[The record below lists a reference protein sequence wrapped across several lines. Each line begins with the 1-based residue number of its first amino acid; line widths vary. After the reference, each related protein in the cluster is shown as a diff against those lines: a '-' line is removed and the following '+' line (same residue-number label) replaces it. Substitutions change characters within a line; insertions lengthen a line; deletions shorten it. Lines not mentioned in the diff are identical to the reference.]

1 MKLLFDTNVLLDV
14 LLERPDPQWGIDAA
28 LSISSAKKL
37 NLEICLAAISVPT
50 VAYVIRNVPPME
62 KKRRISLLL
71 SGIRILPS
79 TEAHVAFAL
88 KSAFRDVE
96 DAMQYACA
104 KEHGCQLILTRDL
117 KDFKDSDIHALTPA
131 QFLQEISAE

>member
-1 MKLLFDTNVLLDV
+1 MKLLFDTNILLDV
-14 LLERPDPQWGIDAA
+14 LISRPDPQWGIDAA

-37 NLEICLAAISVPT
+37 NLQLCLAAISVPT
-50 VAYVIRNVPPME
+50 VAYVIRCVPPKE

-71 SGIRILPS
+71 DGFTILPS
-79 TEAHVAFAL
+79 TDKHVAYAL

-104 KEHGCQLILTRDL
+104 KEHGCQLIITRDV
-117 KDFKDSDIHALTPA
+117 KDFKESDIPVLSPV
-131 QFLQEISAE
+131 QFLKEIGGG